1 MTTTQVVKR
10 QSLSTTVLFRI
21 TLIRTIDA
29 ELTCEIHIC
38 WQSKQTS
45 YEQLIHRFQKE
56 MEVLRRQGFVAL
68 GK

>member
-21 TLIRTIDA
+21 TLTRTIDA
-29 ELTCEIHIC
+29 ELTYEIHIC

-45 YEQLIHRFQKE
+45 YEQLMKIKVFIVKITRVPIFFQY
-56 MEVLRRQGFVAL
+56 
-68 GK
+68 

>member
-21 TLIRTIDA
+21 TLTRTIDA
-29 ELTCEIHIC
+29 ELTCEIHIS

-45 YEQLIHRFQKE
+45 YEQLMKIKVFIVMITRVPIFFQY
-56 MEVLRRQGFVAL
+56 
-68 GK
+68 